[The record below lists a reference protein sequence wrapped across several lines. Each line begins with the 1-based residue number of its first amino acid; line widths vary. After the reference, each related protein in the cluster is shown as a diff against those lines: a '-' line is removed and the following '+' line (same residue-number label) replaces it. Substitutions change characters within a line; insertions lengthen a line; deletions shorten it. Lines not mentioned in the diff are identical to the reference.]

1 MGNANGKHAGAPD
14 NGGDV
19 TGSENRIVV
28 PLTVLFAHV
37 QLLRRRLERGSDIGS
52 EDLHKAVEQM
62 DTATRAIVAEMQ
74 ELEILTSRVGLSAAL
89 ERIEESVAGPVRG
102 DPEKMTLES
111 NKDEG
116 ARATPDQM
124 GRKHVFV
131 VNGSPEFLD
140 IVRQLQQ
147 DENYNVTTTN
157 FVPLSFDTI
166 EAAQPSL
173 LIVDLVIGEQAGW
186 DLLGQLRR
194 AVSTKDIPVLL
205 VSTRPALLQEAKDRH
220 EEFGGDSYLTKPFD
234 LDDLLDNI
242 AQLIGKA

>member
-1 MGNANGKHAGAPD
+1 
-14 NGGDV
+14 
-19 TGSENRIVV
+19 
-28 PLTVLFAHV
+28 
-37 QLLRRRLERGSDIGS
+37 
-52 EDLHKAVEQM
+52 
-62 DTATRAIVAEMQ
+62 
-74 ELEILTSRVGLSAAL
+74 
-89 ERIEESVAGPVRG
+89 
-102 DPEKMTLES
+102 
-111 NKDEG
+111 DEG

-157 FVPLSFDTI
+157 FVPLTFDTI

-173 LIVDLVIGEQAGW
+173 LIIDLVIGEQAGW

-194 AVSTKDIPVLL
+194 AVSTKDIPVLI
-205 VSTRPALLQEAKDRH
+205 VSTRPALLQAAKDRH
-220 EEFGGDSYLTKPFD
+220 EEFGGDSSPTKPFD

-242 AQLIGKA
+242 ARLTGKALLSNNHVRAQHSPEPLGPLASTSRSMTSDLKAHCAFDALT